1 MHDRDWQVLRELMEL
16 RTRFTS
22 VLERVMMAP
31 PPSLSSTSSA
41 FEPAVDVWETDTE
54 LVVEVELP
62 GARGDDVEVRLEQQ
76 QLIVSG
82 QLTSAAGAEGRHLCV
97 ERPRGH
103 FHRAI
108 PLPADVAGEPAATL
122 SAGVLEVR
130 IPRAGGRRRRI
141 AVAGGGA

>member
-22 VLERVMMAP
+22 LLERVMMTP
-31 PPSLSSTSSA
+31 PPNVSAASSA
-41 FEPAVDVWETDTE
+41 FEPAVDVWETETG

-62 GARGDDVEVRLEQQ
+62 GARGGEVDVRLEHN

-82 QLTSAAGAEGRHLCV
+82 QLPSTPGAEGRHLCV
-97 ERPRGH
+97 ERPRGR

-108 PLPADVAGEPAATL
+108 PLPADVAGEPVATL

-130 IPRAGGRRRRI
+130 LPRSGGRRRRI
-141 AVAGGGA
+141 AVGGGDT

>member
-22 VLERVMMAP
+22 VLERVMMTP
-31 PPSLSSTSSA
+31 PPNLSATSSA
-41 FEPAVDVWETDTE
+41 FEPAVDIWETDTG

-62 GARGDDVEVRLEQQ
+62 GARSDAVEVRLEQH

-82 QLTSAAGAEGRHLCV
+82 QLPSSPGVEGRHLCV
-97 ERPRGH
+97 ERPRGR

-130 IPRAGGRRRRI
+130 LRRSGGRRRRI
-141 AVAGGGA
+141 AVGGGDA

>member
-1 MHDRDWQVLRELMEL
+1 MHDRDWRVLRELMEL

-22 VLERVMMAP
+22 VLERVMMTP
-31 PPSLSSTSSA
+31 PPALSSTSSA

-62 GARGDDVEVRLEQQ
+62 GARGDEVEVRLEQQ
-76 QLIVSG
+76 HLIVSG
-82 QLTSAAGAEGRHLCV
+82 QLPSASGTAGRHLCV

-103 FHRAI
+103 FHRSI
-108 PLPADVAGEPAATL
+108 PLPVDVAGEPAATL

-130 IPRAGGRRRRI
+130 LPRSGGRRRRI
-141 AVAGGGA
+141 AVAGGNR

>member
-31 PPSLSSTSSA
+31 PPNLSSVSSA
-41 FEPAVDVWETDTE
+41 FEPAVDVWETDTQ

-62 GARGDDVEVRLEQQ
+62 GARSDEVEVRLERQ
-76 QLIVSG
+76 QLIVTG
-82 QLTSAAGAEGRHLCV
+82 QLPAAPGVEGRHLCV
-97 ERPRGH
+97 ERPRGR

-130 IPRAGGRRRRI
+130 LSRSGGRRRRI
-141 AVAGGGA
+141 AVGGGDA

>member
-22 VLERVMMAP
+22 VLERVMMTP
-31 PPSLSSTSSA
+31 PPAMSPTSSA
-41 FEPAVDVWETDTE
+41 FEPAVDVWETDGE
-54 LVVEVELP
+54 VVVEIELP
-62 GARGDDVEVRLEQQ
+62 GARRDDVEVRLERQ

-82 QLTSAAGAEGRHLCV
+82 QLPSAAGAEGRHLCV
-97 ERPRGH
+97 ERPRGR

-108 PLPADVAGEPAATL
+108 PLPGDVAGEPAATL

-130 IPRAGGRRRRI
+130 LPRSGGRRRRI
-141 AVAGGGA
+141 AVAGGDA